1 MSKRAL
7 TPAAAMEIKRL
18 RTERNDWGEA
28 KWSAAEI
35 AEKLGVSESTVWR
48 VLKKRAAYSA
58 MRELPSEEEAAAS
71 LARFKEMMAQAQP
84 QQQSTSGAVPP
95 PNLLDELGE
104 NDDAAN

>member
-18 RTERNDWGEA
+18 RAERNDWGEA

-71 LARFKEMMAQAQP
+71 LARFKDMMAQP
-84 QQQSTSGAVPP
+84 QQQFTSGAVPP
-95 PNLLDELGE
+95 PNLLDELGD
-104 NDDAAN
+104 NDGSAN